1 MNREL
6 RELFRGWCMQSIDL
20 IGAILELYLT
30 VVEDAWKKS
39 KILYEDLGIEK
50 CFNFKKTIFQN
61 SLKRVGEN
69 EREIL
74 ESCYFLFSLNIS
86 GFCWK
91 EWNVYFSRTLMKGV
105 NEIGI

>member
-1 MNREL
+1 MHAIDRSNRGDPRIISDC
-6 RELFRGWCMQSIDL
+6 RERGRL
-20 IGAILELYLT
+20 KK
-30 VVEDAWKKS
+30 VEG

-91 EWNVYFSRTLMKGV
+91 E
-105 NEIGI
+105 